1 MGEKV
6 QVAAKKPEVKRENQ
20 ASKSRNADQSQSM
33 SSSVD
38 QVLYLQRTIGNQ
50 AVQKLARSGALQ
62 AKLRIGQPRDKYEQE
77 ADRVAD
83 AVMRMPEP
91 QLQRQPVE
99 EEEEEEEVVQTE
111 LLSDEITPL
120 IQRQE
125 ETDIE
130 EGEEELVQTKTI
142 TEQTT
147 TLIQRQVEEE
157 DEEELGGNA
166 TLGIQRMVEPKPEEE
181 SIIQSKRLSGF
192 GIQHVNVKSTEELKT
207 SHGEGPAIQTK
218 DEGASAPRSSSNFQ
232 RTIQLSNGGLPLS
245 DTVRSSIEPVLG
257 ADLGN
262 VRVHSDANSN
272 DAAKLLQ
279 AKAFTHG
286 THIWLGPDQSADDIG
301 LMAHEA
307 THVVQQGGGPSTQV
321 IQRADNG
328 SGTLEG
334 VTTFGEGIGGAI
346 ERGREFVGGVAE
358 RIAEVPGA
366 TTSFILAQLPEG
378 LVSFIRRGPLEV
390 IRERIGSTLA
400 RVFTSLSERVDLGD
414 VFGRAQAW
422 FIGTFAR
429 FQRTAP
435 GDGGSCSAFAT
446 YMNNLYELAR
456 DFLQNPI
463 FEALRSGVSR
473 VNELIAE
480 TVRFFVQPAV
490 DAIPQIWSGLQN
502 LGATLRVGLSH
513 ARTLGGRVWTWVA
526 RRLGLS
532 TDDSGDILT
541 WLRNEANQ
549 VWTGFLQSAPRVYH
563 NFMELGRRF
572 YRFSPLHLLHEV
584 VESGR
589 SFMTMARWIW
599 AHRND
604 PNMVASAT
612 QDPAVRDTILPRF
625 LEVAHDFG
633 GSMERGFRWL
643 NGQLTSIV
651 ASILN
656 LLSDLSGVPILNMA
670 VRFVGRLRS
679 AVERF
684 RIWTTTSL
692 PQYMAKARR
701 TIARTWERVRPI
713 ASIVTML
720 GIGALNPP
728 LLPGIILYMLAL
740 GAWLLIPN
748 CYKEPIIDFVLRII
762 TEFLR
767 GIPDFPTFGP
777 LWHVLKPG
785 IIAFLERVRERDPNK
800 KIEAT
805 DRIARILLFSGPEFV
820 IGFVVGVLQGIWEAL
835 TDPFKLLFQ
844 LAVAPFRFSVW
855 VSDIAGRLFG
865 RRRRR
870 PSQQP
875 VAGTGEPSRSSAGL
889 SGGRTERQRGSTQAA
904 PGTETDQSLEQIG
917 VRLNR
922 LGQDLREPAETIRDN
937 LYSALREYFSGSEGS
952 TFETLRERLG
962 QLWER
967 GQDYIQAQGRQL
979 ADRTIDALLA
989 PGAERVGSRAVFRVG
1004 KFIGWL
1010 GGTIVAEVVI
1020 AYLSA
1025 GTVTFAKGIMK
1036 VIQKIARVVDYASDI
1051 IFGPIFRL
1059 LRLLGRQLMRLL
1071 RPLGRQLMRLADNIV
1086 PSAVSAGRLAIR
1098 SVLDA
1103 LTRIGTRILRFSEEV
1118 GVALGGR
1125 VTRGVGEEVA
1135 ESIAGRAAG
1144 EALETTT
1151 RETTERGAQ
1160 ETVEALAGR
1169 RGRVEEPAAAL
1180 PGERLRQPPGTT
1192 RPAEPEPLPSERPP
1206 RANRDNPTDLDA
1218 EPATPGS
1225 ARESST
1231 RETGLRDSPELSQQ
1245 QLADE
1250 LAEIQAHP
1258 ELMDGRSP
1266 NRTRHIGNHTWEE
1279 HPNGSWCRRSIE
1291 ICVTAQ
1297 SDRQRELLESQSR
1310 LDKARERA
1318 TQAQIRADEAK
1329 RNQTTL
1335 QDEVNAWEADLVAA
1349 RANVAEQEA
1358 RVMAIQQ
1365 GAESGN
1371 LTAAQQELQRLRNEV
1386 DEVASVLN
1394 DTRGQH
1400 TQATAASEE
1409 TTMGLSSAEARAGKA
1424 QTAHQR
1430 HSDLAREIDEL
1441 EDRLER
1447 QLLHNYGNVAQ
1458 PPNSEWGLGMKEL
1471 DRMRGQLSEQMYTS
1485 RGVTTA
1491 VSDVLRDLS
1500 PPRPGSQA
1508 RNEILNDLQSDFG
1521 VNGRLTD
1528 AGTGD
1533 LIDGSI
1539 YIDHVVPF
1547 DRIVQMDGF
1556 NQLSSRTQQLEVLN
1570 LRQNFMPQ
1578 NMRMSSSKS
1587 NRTMRDWFD
1596 NTPLGRTIP
1605 PDRHD
1610 DLLRREATALSAI
1623 REAIE
1628 ERLRR

>member
-1 MGEKV
+1 
-6 QVAAKKPEVKRENQ
+6 
-20 ASKSRNADQSQSM
+20 
-33 SSSVD
+33 
-38 QVLYLQRTIGNQ
+38 
-50 AVQKLARSGALQ
+50 
-62 AKLRIGQPRDKYEQE
+62 
-77 ADRVAD
+77 
-83 AVMRMPEP
+83 
-91 QLQRQPVE
+91 
-99 EEEEEEEVVQTE
+99 
-111 LLSDEITPL
+111 
-120 IQRQE
+120 
-125 ETDIE
+125 
-130 EGEEELVQTKTI
+130 
-142 TEQTT
+142 
-147 TLIQRQVEEE
+147 
-157 DEEELGGNA
+157 
-166 TLGIQRMVEPKPEEE
+166 
-181 SIIQSKRLSGF
+181 
-192 GIQHVNVKSTEELKT
+192 
-207 SHGEGPAIQTK
+207 
-218 DEGASAPRSSSNFQ
+218 
-232 RTIQLSNGGLPLS
+232 
-245 DTVRSSIEPVLG
+245 
-257 ADLGN
+257 
-262 VRVHSDANSN
+262 
-272 DAAKLLQ
+272 
-279 AKAFTHG
+279 
-286 THIWLGPDQSADDIG
+286 
-301 LMAHEA
+301 
-307 THVVQQGGGPSTQV
+307 
-321 IQRADNG
+321 
-328 SGTLEG
+328 
-334 VTTFGEGIGGAI
+334 
-346 ERGREFVGGVAE
+346 
-358 RIAEVPGA
+358 
-366 TTSFILAQLPEG
+366 
-378 LVSFIRRGPLEV
+378 V

-400 RVFTSLSERVDLGD
+400 SVFTSLSGRVDLGD
-414 VFGRAQAW
+414 VFGRAQDW
-422 FIGTFAR
+422 FSRTFSMI
-429 FQRTAP
+429 QRAAT
-435 GDGGSCSAFAT
+435 GGEGSCAAFAAH
-446 YMNNLYELAR
+446 MNNLYELAR
-456 DFLQNPI
+456 DFIQNPI

-490 DAIPQIWSGLQN
+490 DSIPQIWSGLQN
-502 LGATLRVGLSH
+502 LGATLRVWLSR
-513 ARTLGGRVWTWVA
+513 ARTLAGPVWTWVA

-541 WLRNEANQ
+541 WFRNKANQ
-549 VWTGFLQSAPRVYH
+549 VWTGFLRSAPMVYR

-604 PNMVASAT
+604 PNMVAKAT

-625 LEVAHDFG
+625 LEVAQNFG
-633 GSMERGFRWL
+633 GTMERGFRWL

-656 LLSDLSGVPILNMA
+656 LLGDLSGVPILNIA

-679 AVERF
+679 AVKHF
-684 RIWTTTSL
+684 RDWATISL
-692 PQYMAKARR
+692 PQFLAKARK
-701 TIARTWERVRPI
+701 TIARIWERVRPI
-713 ASIVTML
+713 ARIVTLL

-728 LLPGIILYMLAL
+728 LLPGIILYILTL
-740 GAWLLIPN
+740 GAWLLVPD

-762 TEFLR
+762 TEYLR

-785 IIAFLERVRERDPNK
+785 IIAFLERIRERDPNK

-855 VSDIAGRLFG
+855 VSDIADRLFG

-870 PSQQP
+870 PSQRP

-889 SGGRTERQRGSTQAA
+889 SGGHTMRQRGSTQAA
-904 PGTETDQSLEQIG
+904 PGTEQDQGLEQIG
-917 VRLNR
+917 ERLRR

-952 TFETLRERLG
+952 TFKTLRERLG

-967 GQDYIQAQGRQL
+967 GQDYIQAQSRQL

-989 PGAERVGSRAVFRVG
+989 PGAERVGACVVFRVG

-1036 VIQKIARVVDYASDI
+1036 VIQTIARVVDRASDI

-1059 LRLLGRQLMRLL
+1059 LGRLGRL
-1071 RPLGRQLMRLADNIV
+1071 LMRLADSIV
-1086 PSAVSAGRLAIR
+1086 PAAAGAGRRAIG
-1098 SVLDA
+1098 SVVEA
-1103 LTRIGTRILRFSEEV
+1103 LTRIASRIVRFGDEV
-1118 GVALGGR
+1118 AVALGGR
-1125 VTRGVGEEVA
+1125 VTREVCEEMA

-1169 RGRVEEPAAAL
+1169 GGRVEEPAAAL

-1206 RANRDNPTDLDA
+1206 SANRDNPTDLDA

-1250 LAEIQAHP
+1250 LAEVQAHP
-1258 ELMDGRSP
+1258 DLMDGRPP
-1266 NRTRHIGNHTWEE
+1266 NRTRRIANHTWEE

-1291 ICVTAQ
+1291 VCVTTQ
-1297 SDRQRELLESQSR
+1297 SDRQRALLKSQSR
-1310 LDKARERA
+1310 LDTARERA

-1329 RNQTTL
+1329 RNQTTS

-1409 TTMGLSSAEARAGKA
+1409 TTMGFSRAEARSGQAR
-1424 QTAHQR
+1424 TAHQR

-1447 QLLHNYGNVAQ
+1447 QLHERYGSIT
-1458 PPNSEWGLGMKEL
+1458 PSLNSEWGREMLEL
-1471 DRMRGQLSEQMYTS
+1471 DRMRGLLSEEMYAS
-1485 RGVTTA
+1485 RGVTTD
-1491 VSDVLRDLS
+1491 VSAYLRARS
-1500 PPRPGSQA
+1500 PPRTGSQA

-1521 VNGRLTD
+1521 FGGRLTD
-1528 AGTGD
+1528 AGTGVP
-1533 LIDGSI
+1533 IDGLI
-1539 YIDHVVPF
+1539 VIDHVVPF

-1556 NQLSSRTQQLEVLN
+1556 NQLNRTQQLEVLN
-1570 LRQNFMPQ
+1570 LRPNFMPQ
-1578 NMRMSSSKS
+1578 NTSMSPSKY

-1605 PDRHD
+1605 PHRQD
-1610 DLLRREATALSAI
+1610 DLSDREVTALSEI

>member
-1 MGEKV
+1 
-6 QVAAKKPEVKRENQ
+6 
-20 ASKSRNADQSQSM
+20 
-33 SSSVD
+33 
-38 QVLYLQRTIGNQ
+38 
-50 AVQKLARSGALQ
+50 
-62 AKLRIGQPRDKYEQE
+62 
-77 ADRVAD
+77 
-83 AVMRMPEP
+83 MP
-91 QLQRQPVE
+91 
-99 EEEEEEEVVQTE
+99 
-111 LLSDEITPL
+111 
-120 IQRQE
+120 
-125 ETDIE
+125 
-130 EGEEELVQTKTI
+130 
-142 TEQTT
+142 
-147 TLIQRQVEEE
+147 
-157 DEEELGGNA
+157 
-166 TLGIQRMVEPKPEEE
+166 GIQRMVEPKNEEE
-181 SIIQSKRLSGF
+181 PIIQPKRLSAF
-192 GIQHVNVKSTEELKT
+192 SIQHIHAEHTENY
-207 SHGEGPAIQTK
+207 HGEGPAIQTK
-218 DEGASAPRSSSNFQ
+218 AEGASAPRISPNFQ
-232 RTIQLSNGGLPLS
+232 RTIQLSSGGLPLP
-245 DTVRSSIEPVLG
+245 DTVRSRIEPVLG

-272 DAAKLLQ
+272 DAAISLQ

-286 THIWLGPDQSADDIG
+286 THIWLGPHQSADDIG

-321 IQRADNG
+321 IQRTDNG
-328 SGTLEG
+328 GGALES
-334 VTTFGEGIGGAI
+334 VTTFGARIRQDIGGAV
-346 ERGREFVGGVAE
+346 ERGREFVGSVAE
-358 RIAEVPGA
+358 RIAEVPGT

-400 RVFTSLSERVDLGD
+400 RVFTSLSGRVDLGD
-414 VFGRAQAW
+414 VFARAQAW
-422 FIGTFAR
+422 FIRIFAR
-429 FQRTAP
+429 FQRNAS

-463 FEALRSGVSR
+463 FENLRSGVSR

-502 LGATLRVGLSH
+502 LGATLRVWLSR
-513 ARTLGGRVWTWVA
+513 ARTLVGPVWTWVA

-541 WLRNEANQ
+541 WFRNKANL
-549 VWTGFLQSAPRVYH
+549 VWTGFLRSAPRVYR

-572 YRFSPLHLLHEV
+572 YRFSPLRLLHEV

-599 AHRND
+599 VHRND

-625 LEVAHDFG
+625 LEVAQDFG

-643 NGQLTSIV
+643 NGQLTGIV

-656 LLSDLSGVPILNMA
+656 LLGDLSGVPILNMA

-679 AVERF
+679 AVKRF
-684 RIWTTTSL
+684 RIWATTSL
-692 PQYMAKARR
+692 PKYLAKARR

-728 LLPGIILYMLAL
+728 LLPGIIVYMLAL

-767 GIPDFPTFGP
+767 SIPDFPTFGP

-785 IIAFLERVRERDPNK
+785 IIAFLERIRERDPEK

-865 RRRRR
+865 PRRRR

-917 VRLNR
+917 VRLSR
-922 LGQDLREPAETIRDN
+922 LGQDLREPSETIRDN

-1059 LRLLGRQLMRLL
+1059 LGRLGRL
-1071 RPLGRQLMRLADNIV
+1071 LMRLADNIV
-1086 PSAVSAGRLAIR
+1086 PAAARAGRGAIG
-1098 SVLDA
+1098 SVIQA
-1103 LTRIGTRILRFSEEV
+1103 LTRIATRIVRFGDEV
-1118 GVALGGR
+1118 AVALGGR
-1125 VTRGVGEEVA
+1125 VTREVGEEMA
-1135 ESIAGRAAG
+1135 ESMAGRAAG

-1169 RGRVEEPAAAL
+1169 GGAETAAERGASEFAEESTEELATEAAMLRSRVRSPEYVRPVTNPRYAREYDVEIPVGSHTYRRHIESRHWCRFSNGPQCFIDLDDVNADELLVLAGRARAAAEAFQEMSALKNSGRQIAASAPRRLPRESLEQVNDALQQAVNTRGFPLFKPEYRTRIIDALAQERSLYAISGSRSRGRPTQQVINQIINDQPALSGILSSGPARNQVENLLRNVLESTHRPRPVGLSRERFLHVEPQLAGMGVRAMGVVGLDLNVCVPCQRILAEFSVSRGPYVISIGTHIWGFRGGRLFYGREGTGEIDDLYRFLRGESEVPSML
-1180 PGERLRQPPGTT
+1180 PGE
-1192 RPAEPEPLPSERPP
+1192 
-1206 RANRDNPTDLDA
+1206 
-1218 EPATPGS
+1218 
-1225 ARESST
+1225 
-1231 RETGLRDSPELSQQ
+1231 
-1245 QLADE
+1245 
-1250 LAEIQAHP
+1250 
-1258 ELMDGRSP
+1258 
-1266 NRTRHIGNHTWEE
+1266 
-1279 HPNGSWCRRSIE
+1279 
-1291 ICVTAQ
+1291 
-1297 SDRQRELLESQSR
+1297 
-1310 LDKARERA
+1310 
-1318 TQAQIRADEAK
+1318 
-1329 RNQTTL
+1329 
-1335 QDEVNAWEADLVAA
+1335 
-1349 RANVAEQEA
+1349 
-1358 RVMAIQQ
+1358 
-1365 GAESGN
+1365 
-1371 LTAAQQELQRLRNEV
+1371 
-1386 DEVASVLN
+1386 
-1394 DTRGQH
+1394 
-1400 TQATAASEE
+1400 
-1409 TTMGLSSAEARAGKA
+1409 
-1424 QTAHQR
+1424 
-1430 HSDLAREIDEL
+1430 
-1441 EDRLER
+1441 
-1447 QLLHNYGNVAQ
+1447 
-1458 PPNSEWGLGMKEL
+1458 GLG
-1471 DRMRGQLSEQMYTS
+1471 
-1485 RGVTTA
+1485 
-1491 VSDVLRDLS
+1491 
-1500 PPRPGSQA
+1500 
-1508 RNEILNDLQSDFG
+1508 
-1521 VNGRLTD
+1521 
-1528 AGTGD
+1528 
-1533 LIDGSI
+1533 
-1539 YIDHVVPF
+1539 
-1547 DRIVQMDGF
+1547 
-1556 NQLSSRTQQLEVLN
+1556 QQ
-1570 LRQNFMPQ
+1570 
-1578 NMRMSSSKS
+1578 
-1587 NRTMRDWFD
+1587 W
-1596 NTPLGRTIP
+1596 
-1605 PDRHD
+1605 
-1610 DLLRREATALSAI
+1610 
-1623 REAIE
+1623 
-1628 ERLRR
+1628 